1 MGIIHNQDPWSSL
14 YDHQSINHHGNY
26 QNKGIMK
33 IINNDYHNQRQIFL
47 YLTYI
52 DANYVMIGPPDL
64 QHHIK
69 VVWSI
74 L

>member
-1 MGIIHNQDPWSSL
+1 MITNQSTIIV
-14 YDHQSINHHGNY
+14 IIKI
-26 QNKGIMK
+26 KGIMK

-52 DANYVMIGPPDL
+52 DANYVMIGPPDS
-64 QHHIK
+64 QHYIK
-69 VVWSI
+69 MVWSI

>member
-1 MGIIHNQDPWSSL
+1 MVIIK
-14 YDHQSINHHGNY
+14 IN
-26 QNKGIMK
+26 GIMK
-33 IINNDYHNQRQIFL
+33 IINNYYHNQRQIFS

-64 QHHIK
+64 HHYIQM
-69 VVWSI
+69 VWSI